1 MRLKMEN
8 KKGLSAVVATL
19 IIILLVLVAVGIL
32 WVVIRN
38 VIQGGADTIE
48 LSQKCLEVKLEA
60 SGVSPVGETSGI
72 YSVTLARKAGGSD
85 PIRVKLNFFNATGN
99 VNSGIID
106 FGTTLNVLDTKTNS
120 SITTKTD
127 GSTATNI
134 TVANKMEYTIYFVN
148 DLGEEQICESTESV
162 TVA

>member
-1 MRLKMEN
+1 MEN

-120 SITTKTD
+120 LVNTST